1 MDNTSKKG
9 SVVLQEG
16 FSLRDALYFFTGRPL
31 FLYRGNLKT
40 LHCRL
45 LHLFISNGRNSI
57 PNAHICCS
65 TDGKT
70 DGVK

>member
-1 MDNTSKKG
+1 MDNTSKKLG
-9 SVVLQEG
+9 RFARGLLV
-16 FSLRDALYFFTGRPL
+16 AGRPL